1 VTEPHA
7 DADGPGPEAAGQRWR
22 RNLALLVFGAGAA
35 YFLLTEH
42 LAHTIQAL
50 PWLIVLACPL
60 MHVFM
65 HRGHGSAGS
74 DDRRGHGSHEDPR

>member
-1 VTEPHA
+1 
-7 DADGPGPEAAGQRWR
+7 
-22 RNLALLVFGAGAA
+22 VFGAGAA

-50 PWLIVLACPL
+50 PWVIVLLCPL

-65 HRGHGSAGS
+65 HRGHG
-74 DDRRGHGSHEDPR
+74 GHGGSHDPHDAGTHGGPR